1 MANTI
6 TNLVPDLYA
15 ALDTVSREQVG
26 FIPAVAR
33 NSTAERAAVGE
44 AVRYPIAPTNTLQDI
59 SPAMTIPEPTDQT
72 IGSDTISITKSKG
85 VEFGFVGETQKGLN
99 NGPGYMT
106 VQADMIAQAMRTL
119 TNAVETDLA
128 VAALAGTSRGFG
140 TAGTT
145 PFATNTAGVSQVRKI
160 LVDNGAPSS
169 DLQLIIDTAAGA
181 NLRTLYGISTDRDW
195 SNVPVRDQGV
205 LVTPHGLS
213 IRETGAG
220 MSHTAGTGASATTDN
235 TGYAVGATTI
245 TLASAGTGTILAG
258 DVVSFAGDSNKYV
271 VASGDGDVSNG
282 GTITLVEP
290 GLRVAIPASAT
301 AITVTASYTGGV
313 AFYRNAIQL
322 VTRAPELPQEGD
334 GAIDSMMIQDPR
346 SGLAFEVRVYGGYR
360 KVRYEL
366 ALAWGVKV
374 TQPRHTSLLIG

>member
-44 AVRYPIAPTNTLQDI
+44 AVRYPIAPTNTLKDI
-59 SPAMTIPEPTDQT
+59 SPSMTIPEPTDQT
-72 IGSDTISITKSKG
+72 IGSDTISITKSKV

-128 VAALAGTSRGFG
+128 VAALAGASRGFG
-140 TAGTT
+140 TAGTA

-160 LVDNGAPSS
+160 LIDNGAPSS
-169 DLQLIIDTAAGA
+169 DLQLVIDTAAGA

-195 SNVPVRDQGV
+195 SNVAVRDQGV

-220 MSHTAGTGASATTDN
+220 MSHTAGTAAGATTDA
-235 TGYAVGATTI
+235 TGYAVGTKTI
-245 TLASAGTGTILAG
+245 TLASAGTGTIVAG

-271 VASGDGDVSNG
+271 VASGDADVSNG

-346 SGLAFEVRVYGGYR
+346 SGLAFEVRVYGGWR

-366 ALAWGVKV
+366 SLAWGVKV